1 MGHILG
7 TVVFTYLKVSGF
19 LSFGGYIYMNEVER
33 FGAFVVAIFASFCEA

>member
-19 LSFGGYIYMNEVER
+19 LSFGEYIRMNEVDCV
-33 FGAFVVAIFASFCEA
+33 GAFVIAIFASFCEA